1 MNVGTNKSNW
11 GEHKNKENEIGL
23 NFWRTKIVVF
33 WNYVVNWQQ
42 FLRKI
47 GWFNRVGFRK
57 VTEQY
62 NENTLQQW
70 KWKYIIFIRKLLQQ
84 QWTAFFHSIF
94 NFCDGG
100 VVVSCNNI
108 KKKTHEEIEEKTTM
122 GNNNMLTYNERESYF
137 PSRLIQL
144 SSSPILWY
152 NSTNS
157 IHLK

>member
-1 MNVGTNKSNW
+1 MITIISLEFLFFYLMDHWLIEEALFFVFWDGWIRKKERIQFKTNRDGKWVNVGTNKSNW
-11 GEHKNKENEIGL
+11 GEHKTKENEFGL

-70 KWKYIIFIRKLLQQ
+70 KWKYIIFIRKFS
-84 QWTAFFHSIF
+84 TTTVDCFFPF
-94 NFCDGG
+94 
-100 VVVSCNNI
+100 
-108 KKKTHEEIEEKTTM
+108 
-122 GNNNMLTYNERESYF
+122 YF
-137 PSRLIQL
+137 QF
-144 SSSPILWY
+144 LWWWCCCFV
-152 NSTNS
+152 
-157 IHLK
+157 